1 MEPVKYEILAIEGVI
16 VLGTVW
22 KFTNRRIKIVWA
34 TSVDGVN
41 GRVYLV
47 DRSAHDGHQDHLH
60 S

>member
-1 MEPVKYEILAIEGVI
+1 MEPVKYDILAIEGVI

-34 TSVDGVN
+34 ISVDGVN

-47 DRSAHDGHQDHLH
+47 DDGHQDHLH